1 MNKED
6 AEKIKEDIERLRSMS
21 PEDAEEFVKTYHS
34 TILQKLSEGLKVIE
48 EITKL
53 SPATLSLTQTAFIIA
68 ERDFIDD
75 KDLLGNDGKPKIMGI
90 CGSHKNITKLIEQIW
105 DSCPQPFEEIC
116 EKKGYYKK

>member
-6 AEKIKEDIERLRSMS
+6 AMKVVEDLQKLKNMNADDS
-21 PEDAEEFVKTYHS
+21 AEIVKTYHS
-34 TILQKLSEGLKVIE
+34 TILQKLSEVLKVIE

>member
-6 AEKIKEDIERLRSMS
+6 AMKFTEDLLKLRNMNPDDS
-21 PEDAEEFVKTYHS
+21 AEIVNTYHS

-53 SPATLSLTQTAFIIA
+53 SPATLPVTQTAFIIA
-68 ERDFIDD
+68 ERDFMDD
-75 KDLLGNDGKPKIMGI
+75 IDLLGNNGKPKIMGI
-90 CGSHKNITKLIEQIW
+90 FGSNKNITKLIEQIW